1 MTSVKVILP
10 PAETGLIYC
19 VLSLLYEDLKETALL
34 RAAPKC
40 IWFKALNDECRGESR
55 GTWNKSDQSFYIS

>member
-10 PAETGLIYC
+10 PAETRLIYC
-19 VLSLLYEDLKETALL
+19 VLPLLYEDLDETTLL

-40 IWFKALNDECRGESR
+40 VWLKALRDECKG
-55 GTWNKSDQSFYIS
+55 K

>member
-10 PAETGLIYC
+10 PAETGLIYG

-55 GTWNKSDQSFYIS
+55 GT

>member
-10 PAETGLIYC
+10 PAEMRLIYC
-19 VLSLLYEDLKETALL
+19 VPSLLYEDLEESTLL

-40 IWFKALNDECRGESR
+40 ICFKALSDECQG
-55 GTWNKSDQSFYIS
+55 K